1 MGWGDD
7 KACLTTL
14 TGVCNP
20 GRGSE
25 AELVTGTKTKPRNQ
39 AMLAPHK

>member
-25 AELVTGTKTKPRNQ
+25 AELVTGTKTKQ
-39 AMLAPHK
+39 GIK